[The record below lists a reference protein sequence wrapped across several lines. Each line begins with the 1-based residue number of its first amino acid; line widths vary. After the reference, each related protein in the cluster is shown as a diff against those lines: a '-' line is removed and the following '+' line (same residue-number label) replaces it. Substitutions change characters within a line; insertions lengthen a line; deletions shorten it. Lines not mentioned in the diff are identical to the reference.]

1 MRGVF
6 LAAAWAGVAMFAAPP
21 AAEAGFE
28 PEAVV
33 RRVDRVAL
41 LALVRVGDRLVAA
54 GERGRILVSDDSG
67 TSWRVASTPTMHTLT
82 ALAFVDAKNGFATG
96 HQGVLLR
103 TEDGGLTW
111 RQAVVEMKEKRPL
124 FAVRVDGSRGIAVGA
139 YGSYLES
146 DDGGRSWKARRIGP
160 ADFDRHL
167 TGIARIGPKEVVL
180 AGEGGTL
187 LATSDAGSTWHEL
200 KSPYAG
206 SFFGAIG
213 LANGTV
219 IAYGMR
225 GNAYRSADS
234 GRSWQRID
242 LGSYTGALQGA
253 VELPDSSVVLTGA
266 DGMIA
271 RSTDGGSRFAPSPV
285 ANRMTVTAA
294 VPTPSGRWLAAGPAG
309 LRPAD

>member
-6 LAAAWAGVAMFAAPP
+6 LAAAWAGVAMFAAPA

-41 LALVRVGDRLVAA
+41 LALVRAGDRLVAA

-67 TSWRVASTPTMHTLT
+67 ATWRVASTPTMHTLT
-82 ALAFVDAKNGFATG
+82 SLAFVDARTGFATG
-96 HQGVLLR
+96 HQGVMLR

-111 RQAVVEMKEKRPL
+111 KQAVVEMKEKRPL
-124 FAVRVDGSRGIAVGA
+124 FAVRIDGSKGIAVGA

-146 DDGGRSWKARRIGP
+146 EDGGRSWKARPVGS

-187 LATSDAGSTWHEL
+187 LATSDAGTTWRQL

-206 SFFGAIG
+206 SFFGALG
-213 LANGTV
+213 LANGAV

-242 LGSYTGALQGA
+242 LGNYTGALQGA
-253 VELPDSSVVLTGA
+253 IEMPDTSVVLTGA

-271 RSTDGGSRFAPSPV
+271 LSTDGGTKFVPAPV
-285 ANRMTVTAA
+285 ASRMTVMAA
-294 VPTPSGRWLAAGPAG
+294 VRTPAGRWLVAGPAG